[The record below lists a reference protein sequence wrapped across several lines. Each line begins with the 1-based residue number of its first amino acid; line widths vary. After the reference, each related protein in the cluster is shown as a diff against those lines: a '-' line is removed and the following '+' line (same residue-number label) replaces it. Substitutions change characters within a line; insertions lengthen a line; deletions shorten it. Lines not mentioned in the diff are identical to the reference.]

1 MGKTT
6 KRLGDNIQMTFL
18 EKKVKTFTTTIA
30 NITNL
35 DDEINEFIKSVKGE
49 LNDVNIIYVREEEL
63 LIYTIIYTA

>member
-1 MGKTT
+1 
-6 KRLGDNIQMTFL
+6 MTFL